1 MSEKSRIWKSMY
13 PLFVMIALSSL
24 LIVVLGFIVWQI
36 PEPYPASKYE
46 DLITRLRAQNVSFL
60 VVHDCDFRIDGIK
73 TFMEVEKKMNVSAIY
88 FLRPDSDYFTQSI
101 PYFQSLNLTFGFHY
115 GCLSRAK
122 GNVGF
127 ATQLF
132 TSELAFMRG
141 FLDIRFVRSH
151 GDNYDLTINNHD
163 LVNGTLWAQLGLTD
177 YSNEEFVAQGYSYIS
192 DTNHVWHE
200 PETLGDRVLV
210 NLHSDYW

>member
-1 MSEKSRIWKSMY
+1 
-13 PLFVMIALSSL
+13 
-24 LIVVLGFIVWQI
+24 
-36 PEPYPASKYE
+36 
-46 DLITRLRAQNVSFL
+46 
-60 VVHDCDFRIDGIK
+60 
-73 TFMEVEKKMNVSAIY
+73 MEVEKKMNVSAIY

-132 TSELAFMRG
+132 TLELAFMRG

-151 GDNYDLTINNHD
+151 GDNYDLSINNHD
-163 LVNGTLWAQLGLTD
+163 LVNRTLWAQLGVTD
-177 YSNEEFVAQGYSYIS
+177 YSNEEFVAKGYSYIS